1 MDLSKQSKENK
12 EKLTNDIK
20 LIKYPEKHCSKGCVA
35 TNKIKNT
42 FIIII
47 TLLLCLS
54 LLSGCL
60 SVLDSIRD
68 IINGDDTDHRPEY
81 TRHPDENGMRS
92 DIWFD
97 IRLDILFERWVTS
110 DSITT
115 NFILANPGD
124 IGVTK
129 PKPTFGN
136 VINIDTIK
144 QDKEETT
151 EIGKILSGV
160 IYNEL
165 RDDQKVIYDILERS
179 YRLSYFL
186 ESEDDFFYYSGY
198 IRPLTGLQVELPILL
213 SEFKFHVK
221 EDIEIYLKLLED
233 TIRYFDEIIEFE
245 KERARRGF
253 FLSNANIDIV
263 IEQLVS
269 YLSNRED
276 NFVIQIFNDRIDEY
290 EGLTSDEKVN
300 LKERHKELILE
311 NVLIAFDNLLAAMYE
326 IKNMNTREGGLSLL
340 PNGEAYAYTVLRARA
355 GTDKSI
361 KEIDELLEKQ
371 RADALARVRR
381 ALRTNEALL
390 NKYMSDTTGE
400 IADGTPE
407 EYIRK
412 LQEKMAVDFPTILPV
427 EHIVLEV
434 HPSLQDFM
442 SPAFFLKPPIDDFSS
457 NVIYINPASLSGNF
471 TLFTALAHESYPGHL
486 YQMVYMRQ
494 QNKHPIH
501 AFLANM
507 GYTEGWAMYAEEFS
521 YYYSGL
527 DRYEAEFMWD
537 LRMYFLLLESHADFG
552 VNVLGWSIDDIARIL
567 RYELEVTDTEVV
579 EDIYNRVTGVPLNTV
594 VYSLG
599 YYEMLELRD
608 IAADSLA
615 SNFDLMEFNRFILD
629 IGPAPYQIISSHMD
643 IWLESSIYQRAS

>member
-1 MDLSKQSKENK
+1 LKQSKESKKN
-12 EKLTNDIK
+12 LTIDINQSEY
-20 LIKYPEKHCSKGCVA
+20 LAKHCNKGSVA
-35 TNKIKNT
+35 TFKTKKT
-42 FIIII
+42 FTIII
-47 TLLLCLS
+47 TLLLCLL
-54 LLSGCL
+54 LLSGCT
-60 SVLDSIRD
+60 SFYDTIRD
-68 IINGDDTDHRPEY
+68 IITGNETIHDPNF
-81 TRHPDENGMRS
+81 TRHPDELGIPS

-97 IRLDILFERWVTS
+97 LKLDEIFERWVTA
-110 DSITT
+110 DSIST
-115 NFILANPGD
+115 NFMLANPEAMG
-124 IGVTK
+124 ITK
-129 PKPTFGN
+129 PKPTFGE
-136 VINIDTIK
+136 VINADTIK
-144 QDKEETT
+144 RDIEETI
-151 EIGKILSGV
+151 EIGIILDGV
-160 IYNEL
+160 IYDEL

-179 YRLSYFL
+179 YKLSYFL
-186 ESEDDFFYYSGY
+186 ESEEDFFYYSGY

-221 EDIEIYLKLLED
+221 EDIEIYLELLED

-245 KERARRGF
+245 KERVRRGF

-269 YLSNRED
+269 YLNNRED
-276 NFVIQIFNDRIDEY
+276 NFIIQIFNDRIDEY
-290 EGLTSDEKVN
+290 EGLTSAEREN
-300 LKERHKELILE
+300 LKERHKELVLE

-340 PNGEAYAYTVLRARA
+340 PNGEEYAYTVLKARA

-361 KEIDELLEKQ
+361 EEIDELLGKE
-371 RADALARVRR
+371 RALALARVRR
-381 ALRTNEALL
+381 ALRTNEELL
-390 NKYMSDTTGE
+390 NKYMNDTTGE

-407 EYIRK
+407 DYIRK
-412 LQEKMAVDFPTILPV
+412 LQEKMVVDFPPISSV

-457 NVIYINPASLSGNF
+457 NVIYINPAGISSNI

-486 YQMVYMRQ
+486 YQMVYLRQ

-501 AFLANM
+501 TYLANM

-521 YYYSGL
+521 YHYSGL
-527 DRYEAEFMWD
+527 NKLEAEFMWD

-552 VNVLGWSIDDIARIL
+552 VNVLGWSISDIARIL
-567 RYELEVTDTEVV
+567 REELDVTDIEVT

-599 YYEMLELRD
+599 YYEMIELRN
-608 IAADSLA
+608 IASDRLVLD
-615 SNFDLMEFNRFILD
+615 FDLMEFNRFILD

-643 IWLESSIYQRAS
+643 IWLESYEYLEAS